1 MHLSSPHC
9 IINKFILS
17 IYYVMIH
24 SKMDRMDHYIL
35 FQRVH
40 NCIAHEHGHELN
52 ILILH
57 EYATCSGWLT
67 NRSKESSSQSWTR
80 RIRLSRRP
88 TIREIAHMSTI
99 NPPRRYVAHLLLLS
113 RLSPSAPQS
122 TAAPLW
128 RRWRRRRRR
137 RHDGRRGPPLRR
149 HRCRSL
155 RPARQSRTVHPHG
168 N

>member
-40 NCIAHEHGHELN
+40 ICIAHEHGHELN

-67 NRSKESSSQSWTR
+67 NRSIKRIVVAELDQKNTLITSSNNKRNRPHVHDQS
-80 RIRLSRRP
+80 
-88 TIREIAHMSTI
+88 
-99 NPPRRYVAHLLLLS
+99 
-113 RLSPSAPQS
+113 
-122 TAAPLW
+122 AAPL
-128 RRWRRRRRR
+128 RRS
-137 RHDGRRGPPLRR
+137 PSS
-149 HRCRSL
+149 SL
-155 RPARQSRTVHPHG
+155 PFIPISTTINSSSTLASVAAAAAEA
-168 N
+168 